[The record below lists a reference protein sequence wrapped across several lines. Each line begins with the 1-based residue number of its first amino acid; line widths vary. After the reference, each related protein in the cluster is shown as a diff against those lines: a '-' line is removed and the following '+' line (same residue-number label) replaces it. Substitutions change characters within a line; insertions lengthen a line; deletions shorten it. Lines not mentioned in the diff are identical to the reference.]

1 MEPFLQAGER
11 VTVTLAD
18 VHEVEV
24 GDLVVIERGPMLV
37 LHRAVRREGT
47 HWRTRGDAWSRLDPV
62 LPGERLIGRVPG
74 LRLGAFVF
82 PEPFATKPV
91 RTALVAALPWLA
103 RARGL
108 VRRMKSL

>member
-1 MEPFLQAGER
+1 MAPYLRDGDS
-11 VTVTLAD
+11 VDVVLATPD
-18 VHEVEV
+18 EIEV

-74 LRLGAFVF
+74 LRLGAIVF